1 MSKLPEFKYNIGDTF
16 IDAKR
21 NLKIIDREY
30 RPIKRNKGNI
40 SYISNRKFY
49 KYQCLNCSNED
60 WIIEYAVDGAN
71 QKIGCNACGSTPKKL
86 VRGINDIPTTAPW
99 MVRYFQGGL
108 EEASKY
114 FKFDK
119 IRINMICPD
128 CGRIH
133 KNKMIDSV
141 CNNRKLTCPCQ
152 DNWSYPNKF
161 MYAFFE
167 QLGVEFVA
175 EKIFDWA
182 NEYRYD
188 VYLEHNGLKIIC
200 EQNGIQ
206 HYEES
211 NMFGARRSFEE
222 EKINDINKKNIAV
235 KNGIDKYVVI
245 DCKISTPEYIRYS
258 IENSPLDN
266 ILGISYS
273 DIDWELCDKFALS
286 NLVKIVCDYK
296 VNNGDLSLE
305 EIANHFHVSYCTV
318 LKYVKCG
325 SKYGWCDYSKA
336 ENIKNR
342 KYKHKH
348 PSFKAIYCITTDE
361 YFENT
366 YEAEK
371 ILTKKFNVP
380 FLTQGIQKSARTNK
394 PYKNMMFKYVSWD
407 EYEYKITQ

>member
-16 IDAKR
+16 VDNKR
-21 NLKIIDREY
+21 NLKIIDREH

-49 KYQCLNCSNED
+49 KYKCLDCGNED
-60 WIIEYAVDGAN
+60 WIIEYAVDGVN

-86 VRGINDIPTTAPW
+86 VQGINDIPTTAPW
-99 MVRYFQGGL
+99 MVKCFQGGF
-108 EEASKY
+108 KY
-114 FKFDK
+114 DK
-119 IRINMICPD
+119 IRVNMICPD

-152 DNWSYPNKF
+152 DSWSYPNKF

-167 QLGVEFVA
+167 QLGIEFTT

-188 VYLEHNGLKIIC
+188 IYLEYNGLKIIC

-211 NMFGARRSFEE
+211 NIFGVRRSFEDE
-222 EKINDINKKNIAV
+222 QLNDINKKNIAM
-235 KNGIDKYVVI
+235 KNGIDKYIVV
-245 DCKISTPEYIRYS
+245 DCKISSPEYIRQS
-258 IENSPLDN
+258 IENSSLDN
-266 ILGISYS
+266 ILCINYS
-273 DIDWELCDKFALS
+273 DVNWELCDKFALS
-286 NLVKIVCDYK
+286 NLVKIVCDYRA
-296 VNNGDLSLE
+296 NHPHLSLE
-305 EIANHFHVSYCTV
+305 EISNYFHMSYCTA

-325 SKYGWCDYSKA
+325 SKYGWCNYSKE

-348 PSFKAIYCITTDE
+348 PSIKPIYCITSNE

-366 YEAEK
+366 HEAEK
-371 ILTKKFNVP
+371 VLTDKFNIP
-380 FLTQGIQKSARTNK
+380 FLKQGIQKSARTNS
-394 PYKNMMFKYVSWD
+394 PYKNMMFTYVSWD
-407 EYEYKITQ
+407 EYESAIS